1 MDLMNK
7 LVIWCGLVDQ
17 DGSHEQ
23 VGNLVV
29 WWIRM
34 DLMNK
39 LVIWC
44 GLVDQDGSHEQVGNL
59 VWSGGSG
66 WIS

>member
-7 LVIWCGLVDQ
+7 LVIA
-17 DGSHEQ
+17 
-23 VGNLVV
+23 
-29 WWIRM
+29 
-34 DLMNK
+34 
-39 LVIWC
+39 WC

>member
-23 VGNLVV
+23 VGNFEKIVV
-29 WWIRM
+29 WWIRI

-66 WIS
+66 

>member
-23 VGNLVV
+23 VGNLV
-29 WWIRM
+29 
-34 DLMNK
+34 
-39 LVIWC
+39 C
-44 GLVDQDGSHEQVGNL
+44 GLVDQDGSHETS
-59 VWSGGSG
+59 W
-66 WIS
+66 

>member
-23 VGNLVV
+23 N
-29 WWIRM
+29 
-34 DLMNK
+34 
-39 LVIWC
+39 
-44 GLVDQDGSHEQVGNL
+44 
-59 VWSGGSG
+59 SGPKTCIQGRYLRNRTNSE
-66 WIS
+66 I

>member
-17 DGSHEQ
+17 DRSHEQ
-23 VGNLVV
+23 VDN
-29 WWIRM
+29 
-34 DLMNK
+34 
-39 LVIWC
+39 WC

-59 VWSGGSG
+59 SGSGGSG

>member
-1 MDLMNK
+1 
-7 LVIWCGLVDQ
+7 
-17 DGSHEQ
+17 
-23 VGNLVV
+23 
-29 WWIRM
+29 M

-59 VWSGGSG
+59 VWPGGSG